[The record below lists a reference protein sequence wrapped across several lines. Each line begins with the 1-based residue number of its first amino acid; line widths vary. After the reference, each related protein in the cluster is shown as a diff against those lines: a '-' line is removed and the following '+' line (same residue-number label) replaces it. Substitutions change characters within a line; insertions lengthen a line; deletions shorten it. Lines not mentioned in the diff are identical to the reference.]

1 MRPNQTLKLL
11 NSREDHQQNEK
22 KTLHEWDKIF
32 TNDATNRGLI
42 SKIYKHLI

>member
-1 MRPNQTLKLL
+1 MGPNQTQKLL
-11 NSREDHQQNEK
+11 NSREEHQQNEK
-22 KTLHEWDKIF
+22 KTLNKWDKIF